1 MRYFLNS
8 SANRPVVVGGHSFS
22 FELVGLRGGS
32 WLGILAVEDD
42 SAASIL
48 AASLPSTMDEIDA
61 EHYERLKKKSSANQ
75 GTSPAWPRPTY
86 QDRSLTVA
94 ERAGRPPIL
103 GASSPSVIDHN
114 STANITAV
122 SLLTTRNLPPTEPLL
137 AVQGGKSRRPL

>member
-8 SANRPVVVGGHSFS
+8 SANQPFAAGGHSFS

-32 WLGILAVEDD
+32 WLGILAVDEP
-42 SAASIL
+42 AASIL
-48 AASLPSTMDEIDA
+48 AGNLTATVSEITP
-61 EHYERLKKKSSANQ
+61 ERYESLKKKSSANQ

-86 QDRSLTVA
+86 RDPSLTVA
-94 ERAGRPPIL
+94 ERAGRLPTL